1 MHADCILVVEDGMIV
16 ESGRHEELL
25 RKGGRYASFYRL
37 QLKEQASDQRA
48 GRRSRLTADARRT
61 TEITSR
67 SLIVHYR
74 PPRYRALTAV
84 ARRIHL
90 APPDPHASLMSTD
103 TKSYVIAPPPQAAL
117 AVAGTDKLFPVR
129 RLWCV
134 GRNYVE
140 HIKEMGQ
147 DVREPPFFFAKPAD
161 AIVPDGGTV
170 PYPSLTKDMHHE
182 VELVVALKSG
192 GRNIPTE
199 RALACIYGY
208 GVGIDLTRRD
218 LQIASRDI
226 KRPWEIGK
234 AFDHSAPC
242 GALKPAS
249 EIGHPSKGRIVLK
262 VNGKVRQD
270 GDLNQMIWNVPE
282 IISKLSEMV
291 ELAAGDII
299 MTGTPSGV
307 AATVAGDKIECEIEG
322 VGKLNV
328 TIGQPLK

>member
-1 MHADCILVVEDGMIV
+1 MTDKAENYVI
-16 ESGRHEELL
+16 SP
-25 RKGGRYASFYRL
+25 
-37 QLKEQASDQRA
+37 
-48 GRRSRLTADARRT
+48 
-61 TEITSR
+61 
-67 SLIVHYR
+67 
-74 PPRYRALTAV
+74 PPRPV
-84 ARRIHL
+84 
-90 APPDPHASLMSTD
+90 
-103 TKSYVIAPPPQAAL
+103 L
-117 AVAGTDKLFPVR
+117 AVAGTAKTFPVR

-140 HIKEMGQ
+140 HIKEMGH
-147 DVREPPFFFAKPAD
+147 DVRDPPFFFAKPAD

-192 GRNIPTE
+192 GRNIPVA
-199 RALACIYGY
+199 RALDCIYGY

-218 LQIASRDI
+218 LQIASRDL

-242 GALKPAS
+242 GALKPAAAS
-249 EIGHPSKGRIVLK
+249 GHPSKGRIVLK

-307 AATVAGDKIECEIEG
+307 AATIAGDKIDCEIEG
-322 VGKLNV
+322 VGTLAV

>member
-1 MHADCILVVEDGMIV
+1 
-16 ESGRHEELL
+16 
-25 RKGGRYASFYRL
+25 
-37 QLKEQASDQRA
+37 
-48 GRRSRLTADARRT
+48 
-61 TEITSR
+61 
-67 SLIVHYR
+67 
-74 PPRYRALTAV
+74 
-84 ARRIHL
+84 
-90 APPDPHASLMSTD
+90 MSTD
-103 TKSYVIAPPPQAAL
+103 GKTYVIPQPPQAAIP
-117 AVAGTDKLFPVR
+117 VADSGKYFPVR

-147 DVREPPFFFAKPAD
+147 DVRKPPFFFAKPPD

-192 GRNIPTE
+192 GREITTQK
-199 RALACIYGY
+199 ASDCIYGY

-242 GALKPAS
+242 GPLRPAA
-249 EIGHPSKGRIVLK
+249 EIGDLAKGRITLK

-270 GDLNQMIWNVPE
+270 GNLDQMIWKVPE

-307 AATVAGDKIECEIEG
+307 AATVAGDRIECEIEG
-322 VGKLNV
+322 VGGLRV
-328 TIGQPLK
+328 TIGAPLK

>member
-1 MHADCILVVEDGMIV
+1 MNTD
-16 ESGRHEELL
+16 
-25 RKGGRYASFYRL
+25 RK
-37 QLKEQASDQRA
+37 
-48 GRRSRLTADARRT
+48 T
-61 TEITSR
+61 
-67 SLIVHYR
+67 
-74 PPRYRALTAV
+74 
-84 ARRIHL
+84 
-90 APPDPHASLMSTD
+90 
-103 TKSYVIAPPPQAAL
+103 YVIPQPPQAAL
-117 AVAGTDKLFPVR
+117 PVAGTGQYFPVR

-147 DVREPPFFFAKPAD
+147 DVREPPFFFAKPPD
-161 AIVPDGGTV
+161 AIVADGGTV

-192 GRNIPTE
+192 GRNIKTE
-199 RALACIYGY
+199 KALDCIYGY

-234 AFDHSAPC
+234 AFDYSAPC
-242 GALKPAS
+242 GPLRAAS
-249 EIGHPSKGRIVLK
+249 EIGHLDKGRITLK

-270 GDLNQMIWNVPE
+270 GNLDQMIWKVPE

-307 AATVAGDKIECEIEG
+307 AATVAGDKIECEIER
-322 VGKLNV
+322 VGTLRV
-328 TIGQPLK
+328 AIGAPLK

>member
-1 MHADCILVVEDGMIV
+1 
-16 ESGRHEELL
+16 
-25 RKGGRYASFYRL
+25 
-37 QLKEQASDQRA
+37 
-48 GRRSRLTADARRT
+48 
-61 TEITSR
+61 
-67 SLIVHYR
+67 
-74 PPRYRALTAV
+74 
-84 ARRIHL
+84 
-90 APPDPHASLMSTD
+90 MSTD
-103 TKSYVIAPPPQAAL
+103 GKTYVIPHPPQAAIPI
-117 AVAGTDKLFPVR
+117 AGTSKYFPVR

-140 HIKEMGQ
+140 HIKEMRQ

-161 AIVPDGGTV
+161 ALVADGGTV

-182 VELVVALKSG
+182 VELVVALKGG
-192 GRNIPTE
+192 GRNIKTE
-199 RALACIYGY
+199 KALDCIYGY

-242 GALKPAS
+242 GPLRDAA
-249 EIGHPSKGRIVLK
+249 EIGHPSKGRITLK

-270 GDLNQMIWNVPE
+270 GDLGQMIWNVPE

-291 ELAAGDII
+291 ELAPGDII

-322 VGKLNV
+322 VGTLHVN
-328 TIGQPLK
+328 IGEPLK

>member
-1 MHADCILVVEDGMIV
+1 M
-16 ESGRHEELL
+16 
-25 RKGGRYASFYRL
+25 
-37 QLKEQASDQRA
+37 
-48 GRRSRLTADARRT
+48 TTDAQ
-61 TEITSR
+61 
-67 SLIVHYR
+67 
-74 PPRYRALTAV
+74 
-84 ARRIHL
+84 
-90 APPDPHASLMSTD
+90 
-103 TKSYVIAPPPQAAL
+103 KYVIDPPPQPAL
-117 AVAGTDKLFPVR
+117 AVAGTDKSFPVR

-192 GRNIPTE
+192 GRNIPTDK
-199 RALACIYGY
+199 ALACIYGY

-242 GALKPAS
+242 GALTPAAT
-249 EIGHPSKGRIVLK
+249 IGHPSKGRIVLK

-291 ELAAGDII
+291 ALEPGDII

-322 VGKLNV
+322 VGKLSV
-328 TIGQPLK
+328 AIGQPLK